1 MKLLKLRKRES
12 RKVFKY
18 ITKKR
23 KSGSLHFTLIDP
35 DKQKPKDAAKLAKLV
50 DKLGSDAIMI
60 GGSQAAQAIFL
71 DDTIK
76 AIKEVT
82 DLPVILFPS
91 SHAGVSRYADA
102 IFFHSLLNSRSAQY
116 LIEEQ
121 MKGSV
126 LVKSYGLETLGMAY
140 LIVESGKM
148 TTAEWAGDVKALPRE
163 KPELVVGY
171 ALSAR
176 FYGMKFIYLEAGS
189 GAENPVPDQMV
200 SMAKEAVTNGKNS
213 TFVIVGGGIRDAKTA
228 NDKVK
233 SGADIIVTGTVAE
246 DNPERLKE
254 IIAAVHKKRK

>member
-12 RKVFKY
+12 KKVFNY
-18 ITKKR
+18 IVKKR
-23 KSGSLHFTLIDP
+23 KSHPLHFTLIDP

-50 DKLGSDAIMI
+50 EKLGSDAIMI

-82 DLPVILFPS
+82 DLPIILFPS

-121 MKGSV
+121 MKGSI
-126 LVKSYGLETLGMAY
+126 LIKSYGLETLGMAY

-148 TTAEWAGDVKALPRE
+148 TTAEWAGDVKALPRD

-171 ALSAR
+171 ALTAK
-176 FYGMKFIYLEAGS
+176 FYGMKLVYLEAGS
-189 GAENPVPDQMV
+189 GAKYSVPEKMIM
-200 SMAKEAVTNGKNS
+200 MAKQAVTNGKNS
-213 TFVIVGGGIRDAKTA
+213 NFVIVGGGIRDAKTA
-228 NDKVK
+228 GGKVK
-233 SGADIIVTGTVAE
+233 AGADIVVTGTVAE
-246 DNPERLKE
+246 NNPERLKE
-254 IIAAVHKKRK
+254 IIEAIHKKKK